1 MPAHPESNLE
11 LPIEWLP
18 ASGAP
23 EQLILLLH
31 GWAGDATSMAPLAQA
46 LRAEFPQ
53 AAVLAPDAPH
63 AADGGRAGR
72 QWYSIDGLDATT
84 WPQRLA
90 QALPGLQAWV
100 VAQQRRLG
108 VGTAATALG
117 GFSQGAIL
125 SLALAARHDGIA
137 GRVLAFGGRFV
148 EPPEVAPRHT
158 TLHLF
163 HGGADRV
170 IPAQGSRDALEHLG
184 ALQGDATLDIA
195 EGIGHE
201 LHPVLVQRALF
212 RLRNHIPARTWA
224 AALGAV
230 QAPNHESSAV
240 THLPPAPED

>member
-1 MPAHPESNLE
+1 MPTLADPSLE

-31 GWAGDATSMAPLAQA
+31 GWASDAAAMAPLAQA
-46 LRAEFPQ
+46 LRAEFPK

-72 QWYSIDGLDATT
+72 QWYSVDGLDAAN
-84 WPQRLA
+84 WPQRVA
-90 QALPGLQAWV
+90 GSLQLLHAWV
-100 VAQQRRLG
+100 GAQQRRLG
-108 VGTAATALG
+108 IGTAATALG

-125 SLALAARHDGIA
+125 SLALAIRHDGIA
-137 GRVLAFGGRFV
+137 GRVLAFGGRLV
-148 EPPEVAPRHT
+148 ELPEAAPRLT

-184 ALQGDATLDIA
+184 ALHGDATLDIA

-201 LHPVLVQRALF
+201 LHPVLVQRALY

-224 AALGAV
+224 AALGDS
-230 QAPNHESSAV
+230 QAPNQESGTEPGRPSH
-240 THLPPAPED
+240 TED